1 MRDSIIEVERMYGCT
16 AQVGANPLIETPLLH
31 ERQQLPMAELLP
43 AVERRL
49 LTNELTEGWEVAVDQ
64 RCVK

>member
-1 MRDSIIEVERMYGCT
+1 MT
-16 AQVGANPLIETPLLH
+16 LWANEKY
-31 ERQQLPMAELLP
+31 A
-43 AVERRL
+43 ASVERRL

>member
-1 MRDSIIEVERMYGCT
+1 MAINRTVEGIPVT
-16 AQVGANPLIETPLLH
+16 
-31 ERQQLPMAELLP
+31 